1 MAAEIE
7 RTNRNCMP
15 GYREML
21 DFFLPLALINIS
33 QSLTYPLVAMV
44 ATRGPEGA
52 FNIAAL
58 AQASSVAFLIFT
70 ITTGMITA
78 GMVFVRTIE
87 GYRRYNELNFLF
99 TVAVVMLHLFCCI
112 PMIGHFI
119 FGTLMGLPPRLEHL
133 TYTAFVLVIPM
144 SMIFNWR
151 NPYMVILFN
160 QKQTARAYVA
170 TFARISLTILFS
182 FIFASTGLVGLYW
195 AVFCLATPILAEL
208 FILRHYA
215 RPYILRLPS
224 TNEKL
229 ISLKDMA
236 FFSMSFSIGSVLIS
250 FCGYLIGAFAARAPM
265 PETMLPVYYAALGL
279 ASPVCFGA
287 ARTQALVIAFARERG
302 RNTRLMIFTCASG
315 VILGLIPLLFL
326 LPYINEWY
334 YVFLQKLPPEHLVH
348 IKRTALFLLL
358 APLTVALRSYSEGWA
373 AFYRKPVS
381 VISGQGVYLGAVVVV
396 AFFTLQNGFA
406 GNIIGPIALT
416 IGNVCAMI
424 SIFLALNIETRGDFP
439 VPKSTTAYAGE

>member
-1 MAAEIE
+1 MAAEVLTANTGD
-7 RTNRNCMP
+7 RH

-21 DFFLPLALINIS
+21 AFYLPLALINIS

-58 AQASSVAFLIFT
+58 AQATSVAFLIFT
-70 ITTGMITA
+70 ISTGMITA

-87 GYRRYNELNFLF
+87 GFRRYVRLNFMF
-99 TVAVVMLHLFCCI
+99 TIAVVLIHLFCCI
-112 PMIGHFI
+112 PAVGHFI
-119 FGTLMGLPPRLEHL
+119 FGTLMGLPPRLESL
-133 TYTAFVLVIPM
+133 TYTAFVLVVPM
-144 SMIFNWR
+144 SLIFNWR
-151 NPYMVILFN
+151 NPYTVILFN
-160 QKQTARAYVA
+160 EKQTARAYAA
-170 TFARISLTILFS
+170 TFARISITILLS
-182 FIFASTGLVGLYW
+182 FILASTGFIGIYW
-195 AVFCLATPILAEL
+195 AVFCLAMPILAEL

-224 TNEKL
+224 NKEKL

-250 FCGYLIGAFAARAPM
+250 FCGYLIGAFAARAPV

-287 ARTQALVIAFARERG
+287 ARIQALVIAFAQERG
-302 RNTRLMIFTCASG
+302 KNAKLVIFACVSG
-315 VILGLIPLLFL
+315 AVLGLIPLLFL
-326 LPYINEWY
+326 LPYLNEWY

-348 IKRTALFLLL
+348 IRRTALFLLL
-358 APLTVALRSYSEGWA
+358 APLTVALRSYAEGWA
-373 AFYRKPVS
+373 AHYRKPVS
-381 VISGQGVYLGAVVVV
+381 VISGQGVYLGTVVTV

-416 IGNVCAMI
+416 IGNICAMI

-439 VPKSTTAYAGE
+439 VAKSTTAYGGE